1 MAINAFIATYD
12 KYKQQ
17 TVHIHLSSRIN
28 LKCPVLDQ
36 NHSDGSWMLLPPEQS
51 RDRAMLELL
60 NHQETML
67 PHLPQLCPMSWPDM
81 QVTNH
86 KMFKIAAEPQQLFT
100 WGQFSFISS
109 SDAKIRSSSR
119 VLQRTKPLPW
129 HCHQR
134 WHSGWDNWVQRGEK
148 YQNENELGRRWRWWG
163 SRASWERAQQ
173 SGELSYTSA
182 TLEILLFFL
191 TNDQRYLSQNFINL
205 IDRNQQ
211 RRGICKEA
219 FRACEQV
226 CKNTLGAK
234 WKMVFCVNVKWEIRT
249 IILVFPVF
257 FLFSA
262 IFLESLKY
270 VSWDMI
276 LVFRKQPRGGR
287 ALQ

>member
-1 MAINAFIATYD
+1 MSCSWSKSLRWQLDAVATRA
-12 KYKQQ
+12 KPG
-17 TVHIHLSSRIN
+17 SSDAGVVEPPRN
-28 LKCPVLDQ
+28 HVAPSSTAVPHVLARYAGDQ
-36 NHSDGSWMLLPPEQS
+36 SPGS
-51 RDRAMLELL
+51 
-60 NHQETML
+60 
-67 PHLPQLCPMSWPDM
+67 
-81 QVTNH
+81 
-86 KMFKIAAEPQQLFT
+86 AAEPQQLFT
-100 WGQFSFISS
+100 WGQFSLISS

-148 YQNENELGRRWRWWG
+148 YQNENELGRRWWWWG

-182 TLEILLFFL
+182 TLEILLSFL
-191 TNDQRYLSQNFINL
+191 TNGQRYLSQNFINL

-226 CKNTLGAK
+226 CKNGLLCKCKVG
-234 WKMVFCVNVKWEIRT
+234 NWEIRT
-249 IILVFPVF
+249 ISLVFPVF